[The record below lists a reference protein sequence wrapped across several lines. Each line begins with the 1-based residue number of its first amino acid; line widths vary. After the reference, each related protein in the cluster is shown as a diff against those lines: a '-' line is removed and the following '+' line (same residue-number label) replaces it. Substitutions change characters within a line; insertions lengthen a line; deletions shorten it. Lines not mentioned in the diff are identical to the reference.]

1 MLSFLLLGPEVLMAG
16 LASFADLLER
26 GLPILICAVTKRR
39 GEGLGSA
46 SEIVRVGGEAL
57 PILPD

>member
-26 GLPILICAVTKRR
+26 GDEVGRAAMGGLGPAVPSITAPRAPR
-39 GEGLGSA
+39 GEQVAG
-46 SEIVRVGGEAL
+46 RC
-57 PILPD
+57 PN